1 MKTKEEWHKYYT
13 ELVEKAEKEAENDV
27 ANGYEPKRMPLFVLN
42 QKETEDNLF
51 PHSQWELKLM
61 QGDGKPAR
69 FHAIRN
75 GWDVTFSIDSG
86 DVLEI
91 LSGGAEKAD
100 FGYMCGHIK
109 EWLEAQSTLLDDCQN
124 KMFTKIIWH
133 QFFSL

>member
-91 LSGGAEKAD
+91 LSEGAEKAD
-100 FGYMCGHIK
+100 FGYMFGHIK

-124 KMFTKIIWH
+124 KMFTKIMWH